1 MLTAKI
7 AATRVS
13 GTAPLAVQFDSTGTT
28 ASNGVDTFRQ
38 VTYSYDFGDN
48 RGLTWAIGG
57 KSKNTEVGGPLAS
70 HVFDVPGTYTVK
82 VSATDGTNSSTN
94 YVTITVADPASVYAG
109 TKTVCVSTRGDY
121 SGCPSGAAQQTA
133 MPSGT
138 GWNGKRVLLHKG
150 ESFGDISILDGNAGV
165 QVASYG
171 SGNKP
176 VVASV
181 GVGNWRPN
189 TANFASDITV
199 MDMNV
204 SNGMSQSLGNR
215 VLFYRND
222 VHVAAN
228 SGGIPISTGNEDY
241 WYRGDSYRV
250 VAQSAFY
257 NAREI
262 FIVENNAL
270 GANTNDA
277 LAGFWGSGSQV
288 SLLGNTFGN
297 YQQHSVRFSALH
309 KGVIAHNDIRGIS
322 SDGIR
327 HSLKLHSMG
336 LNAYA
341 DGSINDTSGRGGWAS
356 SQIVIGDNTLGNAA
370 DNNVWTVAIAP
381 QNDTVEEGIE
391 NVIVENNRF
400 IRGKFT
406 LNDLVIAG
414 RKITYR
420 VNTVS
425 GGLALAVGSDK
436 GVLPTT
442 WFGPNY
448 PQ

>member
-1 MLTAKI
+1 VALSVRSARSPRFSRQYPAAAII
-7 AATRVS
+7 AALS
-13 GTAPLAVQFDSTGTT
+13 VQRAG
-28 ASNGVDTFRQ
+28 
-38 VTYSYDFGDN
+38 
-48 RGLTWAIGG
+48 
-57 KSKNTEVGGPLAS
+57 
-70 HVFDVPGTYTVK
+70 
-82 VSATDGTNSSTN
+82 DGTNSSTN
-94 YVTITVADPASVYAG
+94 YVTVTVADPASVYAG

-138 GWNGKRVLLHKG
+138 AWNGKRVLLHKG

-171 SGNKP
+171 TGNKP

-262 FIVENNAL
+262 FIVRYDNQSRPVVIQSIEQTDYLRARARVELSCRLVREENRWSICQR
-270 GANTNDA
+270 T
-277 LAGFWGSGSQV
+277 
-288 SLLGNTFGN
+288 GNC
-297 YQQHSVRFSALH
+297 
-309 KGVIAHNDIRGIS
+309 
-322 SDGIR
+322 
-327 HSLKLHSMG
+327 
-336 LNAYA
+336 
-341 DGSINDTSGRGGWAS
+341 
-356 SQIVIGDNTLGNAA
+356 NTL
-370 DNNVWTVAIAP
+370 
-381 QNDTVEEGIE
+381 
-391 NVIVENNRF
+391 
-400 IRGKFT
+400 
-406 LNDLVIAG
+406 L
-414 RKITYR
+414 
-420 VNTVS
+420 
-425 GGLALAVGSDK
+425 LATGQ
-436 GVLPTT
+436 
-442 WFGPNY
+442 F
-448 PQ
+448 

>member
-1 MLTAKI
+1 
-7 AATRVS
+7 
-13 GTAPLAVQFDSTGTT
+13 
-28 ASNGVDTFRQ
+28 
-38 VTYSYDFGDN
+38 
-48 RGLTWAIGG
+48 
-57 KSKNTEVGGPLAS
+57 
-70 HVFDVPGTYTVK
+70 
-82 VSATDGTNSSTN
+82 
-94 YVTITVADPASVYAG
+94 
-109 TKTVCVSTRGDY
+109 
-121 SGCPSGAAQQTA
+121 
-133 MPSGT
+133 
-138 GWNGKRVLLHKG
+138 
-150 ESFGDISILDGNAGV
+150 
-165 QVASYG
+165 
-171 SGNKP
+171 
-176 VVASV
+176 
-181 GVGNWRPN
+181 
-189 TANFASDITV
+189 
-199 MDMNV
+199 
-204 SNGMSQSLGNR
+204 MSQSLGNR

-327 HSLKLHSMG
+327 HALKMHSMG

-356 SQIVIGDNTLGNAA
+356 SQVVIGDNTFGNAA

-391 NVIVENNRF
+391 NVVLENNRF
-400 IRGKFT
+400 VRGKST
-406 LNDLVIAG
+406 MNDLVFAG

-420 VNTVS
+420 KNATSTGASLVTGN
-425 GGLALAVGSDK
+425 DN
-436 GVLPTT
+436 GVLPSAWT
-442 WFGPNY
+442 GPNFN
-448 PQ
+448 Q